1 MSLIPSGLS
10 VQEAY
15 RRYRNG
21 QIVVNRKYQRKL
33 VWTQNEKRML
43 IDSILHEY
51 PIPLILFAETQS
63 EDGPVYEILD
73 GMQRLNAI
81 FDFIENKFDF
91 NGKFFDV
98 NQLARAKQLK
108 DEGII
113 ELSEQGDVLEEK
125 SCANFLDYQLAVTS
139 YQVMSEE
146 TIIEVFGRIN
156 SSGKRLS
163 NQERRQAGVTS
174 KFSDVVRNISAE
186 IRGDATAESV
196 LLYNMPE
203 ISIGSNRI
211 NDTYGLKAES
221 TFWVKQGVLAVQ
233 NLRDSE
239 DEEMLADIV
248 ISVLFDKPFARSKE
262 LLDDAYSSNSSLAV
276 DIENALMRYKKEK
289 LISDIK
295 NTFSVLKNTIERVSN
310 EDNFLRK
317 TLYPDSSSTIKNAF
331 YTLFMAFYNM
341 LVKED
346 LSPCD
351 NNRLFENL
359 KNLQSKIKMSTHYT
373 NIEDRKKNIA
383 LTEGLI
389 RGTFVKKEPSSLNH
403 GAGLALDFEN
413 SIRRS
418 KIETPRYEFK
428 QGFLRLS
435 DDRKY
440 DKELESQI
448 IHTICAMANIGP
460 DSEGYI
466 YIGVADKEK
475 DAERIKILDGI
486 EPMNI
491 SNHFVVGVERE
502 AIILGISV
510 ENYCR
515 KVLSIIQESKLSK
528 DLKIAVLTK
537 IDIIDYKG
545 LTVIRICVPKQDE
558 LSYCGEDIYIR
569 QYNNT
574 VKLET
579 AKEILA
585 VNKIFEQR

>member
-10 VQEAY
+10 IQEAY

-21 QIVVNRKYQRKL
+21 QIIVNRKYQRKL

-63 EDGPVYEILD
+63 ESGPVYEILD

-81 FDFIENKFDF
+81 FDFIENKFDIE
-91 NGKFFDV
+91 GRYFDV

-108 DEGII
+108 NEGII
-113 ELSEQGDVLEEK
+113 EVAEQGEFLEENK
-125 SCANFLDYQLAVTS
+125 CANFLDYQLAVTS

-156 SSGKRLS
+156 SGGKRLS

-174 KFSDVVRNISAE
+174 KFSDVVRSISAE

-203 ISIGSNRI
+203 ISIGSNRV
-211 NDTYGLKAES
+211 NDTYGLKAEN
-221 TFWVKQGVLAVQ
+221 TFWVKQGVLAIQ

-248 ISVLFDKPFARSKE
+248 ISVIFDKPFARSKE
-262 LLDDAYSSNSSLAV
+262 LLDDAYSLNSPLSV
-276 DIENALMRYKKEK
+276 DIEHALIRYKKEK

-295 NTFSVLKNTIERVSN
+295 NTFSVLKNTIESVSN
-310 EDNFLRK
+310 EENFLRK
-317 TLYPDSSSTIKNAF
+317 TLYPNSRSPIKNAF
-331 YTLFMAFYNM
+331 YTLFMAFYNL

-351 NNRLFENL
+351 NNLLFENL

-373 NIEDRKKNIA
+373 NVEDRKKNIA

-418 KIETPRYEFK
+418 RIETPRYEFK

-435 DDRKY
+435 EDRKY
-440 DKELESQI
+440 DKKLENQI
-448 IHTICAMANIGP
+448 IYTICAMANIGP
-460 DSEGYI
+460 DTEGYI
-466 YIGVADKEK
+466 YIGVADKESDSK
-475 DAERIKILDGI
+475 RIKTLDGI
-486 EPMNI
+486 EPIQI
-491 SNHFVVGVERE
+491 SNHFVVGVDRE
-502 AIILGISV
+502 AKLLGVSV

-515 KVLSIIQESKLSK
+515 KVLSFIQESKLSE
-528 DLKIAVLTK
+528 DLKISVLSK

-545 LTVIRICVPKQDE
+545 LTIIRICVPKQNE
-558 LSYCGEDIYIR
+558 LSYCGDDVYIR

-574 VKLET
+574 IKLET

-585 VNKIFEQR
+585 VNTTFLKR